1 MSSSDTAR
9 SRVPFPAA
17 AWTVVAIALA
27 IRLLHVYFTQRFNP
41 LAADL
46 QLDAATYDRW
56 ARALAFGGD
65 AGPTTLM
72 QAPVYP
78 WFLSLIYRAFGP
90 ELAAVRLVQ
99 ALLGTA
105 TCGLVMLAARRFFKS
120 NAAALLAGL
129 IAALYAPLVFYEGV
143 LLPAALVVFLNA
155 LFVAVMFTGGRPG
168 LPRLLAAGLVLGGGA
183 AANPPTLLLFP
194 FALMHLYFAGA
205 PQSAAPASETPA
217 PRRTGRFLRGSLVLV
232 FGIAAAI
239 SPLAARNALRTGEF
253 IPLTAGAGINFYHG
267 NHPEANGFYQ
277 VPVYRGISLGG
288 TPEEQSIN
296 MAAVASKESG
306 RALSQTEVS
315 NFWLGAGLKY
325 IRGNPGA
332 WAALVWRK
340 FQFFWNAYERA
351 NVENF
356 YFHRRFRGIL
366 SLPLLTFGVVAP
378 LGLLGVFL
386 TRGRWKRLW
395 LLYGGIL
402 AYLSTAL
409 AFYVLARYRLSAV
422 VFLIPFAGAACVEL
436 FTLACGRRV
445 AELALSLAALG
456 TLVFFSNMTVARD
469 TPGGISNYHV
479 RAGNAYVARGDTAA
493 AEEEYRAALKLNE
506 DNEAAGRALENIL
519 RGDAPGSRR
528 DQKLR

>member
-1 MSSSDTAR
+1 MNPSDTAR

-65 AGPTTLM
+65 TGPTTLM
-72 QAPVYP
+72 QSPVYP

-105 TCGLVMLAARRFFKS
+105 SCGLVMLAARRFFRS
-120 NAAALLAGL
+120 DAAALLAGL
-129 IAALYAPLVFYEGV
+129 VAALYAPLVFYEGA
-143 LLPAALVVFLNA
+143 LLPATLVVFLNA
-155 LFVAVMFTGGRPG
+155 LFVAVMFTAERPD
-168 LPRLLAAGLVLGGGA
+168 LPRLLGAGLVLGAAA
-183 AANPPTLLLFP
+183 AANPPTLLLLP
-194 FALMHLYFAGA
+194 FALLHLYFAGT
-205 PQSAAPASETPA
+205 PPDAAADGATPP
-217 PRRTGRFLRGSLVLV
+217 PRPTGRFLKASLVLV
-232 FGIAAAI
+232 IGIAAAL
-239 SPLAARNALRTGEF
+239 SPLAVRNALRTGEF

-267 NHPEANGFYQ
+267 NNPEANGFYR
-277 VPVYRGISLGG
+277 VPAYRGISLGG

-306 RALSQTEVS
+306 RALSQTEIS
-315 NFWLGAGLKY
+315 NFWLGAGLDY

-332 WAALVWRK
+332 WASLVWRK

-356 YFHRRFRGIL
+356 HFHRRFRGVL

-378 LGLLGVFL
+378 LGLLGLFL
-386 TRGRWKRLW
+386 TRDRRKKLW

-402 AYLSTAL
+402 AYLCTAL

-422 VFLIPFAGAACVEL
+422 VFLMPFAGAAVVEL
-436 FTLACGRRV
+436 YALARDRRV
-445 AELALSLAALG
+445 GELALCLAALA

-479 RAGNAYVARGDTAA
+479 RAGNAWIARGDTIQ
-493 AEEEYRAALKLNE
+493 AEEEYRNALKLDE
-506 DNEAAGRALENIL
+506 GNEAAKRALESIV
-519 RGDAPGSRR
+519 RKDAPYLRR
-528 DQKLR
+528 DRKLR